1 MKTHASQMLSEKHLQ
16 ISAKSKTKDAPLT
29 LTSMSSSLTKCLNLR
44 GFSAGIQPDQ
54 KVSHLSDSH
63 TLLTQHAHS
72 YAIIPHHEVLMS
84 ATKTGNGAAATA
96 TSIYQS
102 DTMTWTST
110 RSKNLV
116 YHTVQTAVAESS
128 TQTCKHQKEIP

>member
-1 MKTHASQMLSEKHLQ
+1 MNVHIK
-16 ISAKSKTKDAPLT
+16 KSKTKGARPT
-29 LTSMSSSLTKCLNLR
+29 SKSMSNSLTKCLNLR

-54 KVSHLSDSH
+54 KVSHSSDSH
-63 TLLTQHAHS
+63 TLLTQPAHS
-72 YAIIPHHEVLMS
+72 YAITRHQEALTS

-102 DTMTWTST
+102 YTMTWTSK

-128 TQTCKHQKEIP
+128 TQTCKHQKDNHDKQRIHRHCR

>member
-1 MKTHASQMLSEKHLQ
+1 
-16 ISAKSKTKDAPLT
+16 
-29 LTSMSSSLTKCLNLR
+29 MSVTR
-44 GFSAGIQPDQ
+44 
-54 KVSHLSDSH
+54 
-63 TLLTQHAHS
+63 
-72 YAIIPHHEVLMS
+72 
-84 ATKTGNGAAATA
+84 TGNGAVATA

-128 TQTCKHQKEIP
+128 TQTYKHQKEIP